1 MINPGGDHLRH
12 LASNTVTTN
21 MECGNQSAILV
32 QDLAGNE
39 TIIDANDMLVDRT
52 PPVVTISYAEG
63 KYALTVSD
71 NESGVWKITNS
82 DGTAVYH
89 DYSTSTNSATT

>member
-1 MINPGGDHLRH
+1 
-12 LASNTVTTN
+12 

-52 PPVVTISYAEG
+52 PPHVTITYSGG

-82 DGTAVYH
+82 DGTTVYH